1 MLFDEVTSALDPE
14 LVQEVWRVMRQ
25 LAEDGTTMLVVTHE
39 MAFAREVCHR
49 VVFMSD
55 AEVVEQG
62 SPGQVFKNP
71 QHERTQRFLSR
82 VLDPVGL
89 M

>member
-1 MLFDEVTSALDPE
+1 
-14 LVQEVWRVMRQ
+14 
-25 LAEDGTTMLVVTHE
+25 